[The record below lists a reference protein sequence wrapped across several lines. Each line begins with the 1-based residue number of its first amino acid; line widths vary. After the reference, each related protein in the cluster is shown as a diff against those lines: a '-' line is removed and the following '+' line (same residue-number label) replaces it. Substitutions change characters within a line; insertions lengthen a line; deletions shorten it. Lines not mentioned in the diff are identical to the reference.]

1 MLAITDKA
9 RTGFKELTVQEGD
22 TLSVLRIVMMGFG

>member
-9 RTGFKELTVQEGD
+9 RDAFRELAADENASI
-22 TLSVLRIVMMGFG
+22 SVLRIVMMGFG

>member
-9 RTGFKELTVQEGD
+9 RAGLKELAAQEGES
-22 TLSVLRIVMMGFG
+22 LSVVRIVMMGFG

>member
-9 RTGFKELTVQEGD
+9 RTGFKELAAKEGE
-22 TLSVLRIVMMGFG
+22 TLSVVRIVMMGFG

>member
-9 RTGFKELTVQEGD
+9 RDGLKELAVQEGES
-22 TLSVLRIVMMGFG
+22 LSVLRIVMMGFG

>member
-1 MLAITDKA
+1 MLAISDKA
-9 RTGFKELTVQEGD
+9 RAGLKELTVQEGE